1 MINKM
6 MKKREIKKTRKDKE
20 QRDKLMQ
27 LYHKTKGDPSREQTL
42 EIANAVDLKEI
53 QVYKFMWDQR

>member
-1 MINKM
+1 MI
-6 MKKREIKKTRKDKE
+6 KKRDIKKERKNKE
-20 QRDKLMQ
+20 QVTRLMN
-27 LYHKTKGDPSREQTL
+27 LYHKTKGDPSREETL